1 VAVTEASASDDVGG
15 SGFSLDDLSDYLDR
29 GREPAIAAIDGNAD
43 CQAMLASL
51 ERVGAL
57 SRDLV
62 VRDASDK
69 PGIEESWLQGVLTA
83 ISREVRAGRD
93 IPLSSSEPNTRLS
106 ITEGAV
112 HELVRAAGDSV
123 EGVLVGRCTLDGDL
137 DDPDAAVRIAL
148 TISVVLSAPIVVLAE
163 AVRERVYSELL
174 KHTELTIESVDVT
187 VTDAHTLERPVE
199 EDEA

>member
-1 VAVTEASASDDVGG
+1 MTEILSGDDVGG

-29 GREPAIAAIDGNAD
+29 GREPAILAIDGNAE
-43 CQAMLASL
+43 CQAMLATL

-57 SRDLV
+57 SRDIV
-62 VRDASDK
+62 VQDARDN
-69 PGIEESWLQGVLTA
+69 PEIEESWLQGLLTS

-93 IPLSSSEPNTRLS
+93 IPLSSSEPNTRLT

-137 DDPDAAVRIAL
+137 SDPNAAVRVSL
-148 TISVVLSAPIVVLAE
+148 TISVVLSAPIVGLAA

-187 VTDAHTLERPVE
+187 VTDAHSLVRTIE
-199 EDEA
+199 EDEQ

>member
-1 VAVTEASASDDVGG
+1 MTEILSGDDVGG

-29 GREPAIAAIDGNAD
+29 GREPAILAIDGNAE
-43 CQAMLASL
+43 CQAMLATL

-57 SRDLV
+57 SRDIV
-62 VRDASDK
+62 VQDARDN
-69 PGIEESWLQGVLTA
+69 PEIEESWLQGLLTS

-93 IPLSSSEPNTRLS
+93 IPLSSSEPNTRLT

-137 DDPDAAVRIAL
+137 SDPNAAVRVSL
-148 TISVVLSAPIVVLAE
+148 TISVVLSAPIVGLAA

-187 VTDAHTLERPVE
+187 VTDAHSLVRPIE
-199 EDEA
+199 ED

>member
-1 VAVTEASASDDVGG
+1 MTEMLSGDDVGG
-15 SGFSLDDLSDYLDR
+15 SGYSLDDLSDYLDR
-29 GREPAIAAIDGNAD
+29 GRQPAILAIDGNAE
-43 CQAMLASL
+43 CQAMLATL

-57 SRDLV
+57 SRDIV
-62 VRDASDK
+62 VQDARDN
-69 PGIEESWLQGVLTA
+69 PEIEESWLQGLLTS

-93 IPLSSSEPNTRLS
+93 IPLSSSEPNTRLT

-137 DDPDAAVRIAL
+137 SDPTAAVRVSL
-148 TISVVLSAPIVVLAE
+148 TISVVLSAPIVGLAA

-187 VTDAHTLERPVE
+187 VTDAHSLVRPIE
-199 EDEA
+199 EDER

>member
-1 VAVTEASASDDVGG
+1 MTDIPADDIGG

-29 GREPAIAAIDGNAD
+29 GREPAIAAIDGNAE
-43 CQAMLASL
+43 CQAMLATL
-51 ERVGAL
+51 ERIGAL
-57 SRDLV
+57 SRDIV
-62 VRDASDK
+62 VQDARDN
-69 PGIEESWLQGVLTA
+69 PQIEESWLQGLLTS

-93 IPLSSSEPNTRLS
+93 IPLSSSEPNTRLT

-112 HELVRAAGDSV
+112 HELIRAAGDSV

-137 DDPDAAVRIAL
+137 SDPTATVRVAL
-148 TISVVLSAPIVVLAE
+148 TISVVLSAPILGLAA

-187 VTDAHTLERPVE
+187 VTDAHSLMRPIA
-199 EDEA
+199 EDER

>member
-1 VAVTEASASDDVGG
+1 MTGFSADRDVGG
-15 SGFSLDDLSDYLDR
+15 SGYSLDDLSDYLDR
-29 GREPAIAAIDGNAD
+29 GREPAILAIDGNAE
-43 CQAMLASL
+43 CQAMLATL

-57 SRDLV
+57 SRDIV
-62 VRDASDK
+62 VQDARDNPA
-69 PGIEESWLQGVLTA
+69 IEESWLQGLLTS

-93 IPLSSSEPNTRLS
+93 IPLSSSEPHTRLT

-112 HELVRAAGDSV
+112 HELVRAAGDSI

-137 DDPDAAVRIAL
+137 DAAEATVHVML
-148 TISVVLSAPIVVLAE
+148 TISVVLSAPIVELAN

-187 VTDAHTLERPVE
+187 VTDAHSLARPVE
-199 EDEA
+199 GHER

>member
-1 VAVTEASASDDVGG
+1 MTEILSGDDVGG

-29 GREPAIAAIDGNAD
+29 GREPAILAIDGNAE
-43 CQAMLASL
+43 CQAMLATL

-57 SRDLV
+57 SRDIV
-62 VRDASDK
+62 VQDARDN
-69 PGIEESWLQGVLTA
+69 PEIEESWLQGLLTS

-93 IPLSSSEPNTRLS
+93 IPLSSSEPNTRLT

-112 HELVRAAGDSV
+112 HELVRAAGDTV

-137 DDPDAAVRIAL
+137 SDPNAAVRVSL
-148 TISVVLSAPIVVLAE
+148 TISVVLSAPIVGLAA

-187 VTDAHTLERPVE
+187 VTDAHSLVRPIE
-199 EDEA
+199 ED